1 MTTTPDEDGPQI
13 RVPVTKNTITIISV
27 IIISIIIMRFY
38 NRERELALM
47 EQLKNTPPSFLV
59 ITGRRRVG
67 KTELIREFCRDKKTL
82 YYYVDQNKSIDIM
95 MDEFGRYT
103 ATILDMPGYV
113 SIDSPESLLEFLFS
127 YEHPVVVVF
136 DEFQRFLKIHPS
148 FISQV
153 QRFWDTKSKTSR
165 IFFIIPGSSVGMIRK
180 IFLDGE
186 SPLFKRADNILTL
199 RPFMPRDCLVIL
211 ADLGVNDPEAQL
223 DLYLL
228 FGGTIYY
235 YTFLE
240 KYRCT
245 SLEGALDSLVL
256 NDLAPFRREMSDVLI
271 EEFGRE
277 HATYHEILAA
287 IAEGKGAQK
296 EIADFTHLPP
306 TSLPSY
312 LKDLTDLLGIIEYR
326 VPVTEHDRRSKM
338 GRYIFSDNFFRF
350 YARYIY
356 RNMSLYQSGQYGLLK
371 ERILSEWKGFCG
383 RAFEEMVR
391 TLLREELAGQYEHIG
406 SWWNRRGDE
415 IDLLGLGPTGNLAV
429 EIKNRHL
436 SQAEARSLLSALD
449 QKIPLVKGLSGP
461 MTLGVAARTV
471 EGKDDLVREGYFIR
485 ELSDLGIGG

>member
-1 MTTTPDEDGPQI
+1 
-13 RVPVTKNTITIISV
+13 
-27 IIISIIIMRFY
+27 MRFY
-38 NRERELALM
+38 DREKERTLM
-47 EQLKNTPPSFLV
+47 EQLETAPPSFLV

-67 KTELIREFCRDKKTL
+67 KTELIREFCRDKKSL

-95 MDEFGRYT
+95 MEEFGRYT
-103 ATILDMPGYV
+103 ATILAMPGYV
-113 SIDSPESLLEFLFS
+113 KIDSPESLLEFLFS
-127 YEHPVVVVF
+127 YEFPVIVVF

-153 QRFWDTKSKTSR
+153 QRFWDMKSKTSR
-165 IFFIIPGSSVGMIRK
+165 IFFIISGSSVGMIRK
-180 IFLDGE
+180 IFLEGE
-186 SPLFKRADNILTL
+186 SPLFKRADTILTL
-199 RPFMPRDCLVIL
+199 RPFLPRDCMLIL
-211 ADLGVNDPEAQL
+211 ADLGVEDPEAQL

-245 SLEGALDSLVL
+245 SLEDALDRLVL

-296 EIADFTHLPP
+296 EIADFTHLAP
-306 TSLPSY
+306 TSLPPY

-326 VPVTEHDRRSKM
+326 VPVTEYDRRSKM

-371 ERILSEWKGFCG
+371 ERILSEWKGFSG

-391 TLLREELAGQYEHIG
+391 TLLIQDLAGQYEHIG

-415 IDLLGLGPTGNLAV
+415 IDLLGLSPGGNLAV

-436 SQAEARSLLSALD
+436 SQSDARGLLHTLSL
-449 QKIPLVKGLSGP
+449 KIPLVKGLSGP
-461 MTLGVAARTV
+461 VILGIAARTV
-471 EGKDDLVREGYFIR
+471 EGKEDLVREGYFIR
-485 ELSDLGIGG
+485 ELFDLGIGG

>member
-1 MTTTPDEDGPQI
+1 
-13 RVPVTKNTITIISV
+13 
-27 IIISIIIMRFY
+27 MRFY
-38 NRERELALM
+38 DREKERTLM
-47 EQLKNTPPSFLV
+47 EQLKRTPPSFLV

-67 KTELIREFCRDKKTL
+67 KTELIREFCRDKKSL

-95 MDEFGRYT
+95 MEEFGRYT

-113 SIDSPESLLEFLFS
+113 KIETPEALLEFLFS
-127 YEHPVVVVF
+127 YEQPVIVVF

-153 QRFWDTKSKTSR
+153 QRFWDMKSKTSGV
-165 IFFIIPGSSVGMIRK
+165 FFIISGSSVGMIRK
-180 IFLDGE
+180 IFLEGE

-199 RPFMPRDCLVIL
+199 RPFLPRDCAGIL
-211 ADLGVNDPEAQL
+211 ADLGIKDPEAQL

-235 YTFLE
+235 CTFLE
-240 KYRCT
+240 KYQCT
-245 SLEGALDSLVL
+245 NLEDALDSLVL
-256 NDLAPFRREMSDVLI
+256 HDLAPFRREMSDVLI

-296 EIADFTHLPP
+296 EIADFTHLAP
-306 TSLPSY
+306 TSLPPY

-326 VPVTEHDRRSKM
+326 VPVTEYDRHSKM

-371 ERILSEWKGFCG
+371 EKILSEWKGFSG

-391 TLLREELAGQYEHIG
+391 TLLREDLASQYERIG

-415 IDLLGLGPTGNLAV
+415 IDLLGLGPAGNLAV

-436 SQAEARSLLSALD
+436 LESDARSILHTLE
-449 QKIPLVKGLSGP
+449 QKIPLVKGLTGP
-461 MTLGVAARTV
+461 MTLGVAARTIKGR
-471 EGKDDLVREGYFIR
+471 ETLIREGYFIR
-485 ELSDLGIGG
+485 EISDLGMGK

>member
-1 MTTTPDEDGPQI
+1 
-13 RVPVTKNTITIISV
+13 
-27 IIISIIIMRFY
+27 MRFY
-38 NRERELALM
+38 DRKQELALM
-47 EQLKNTPPSFLV
+47 EQLKNAPPSFLV

-67 KTELIREFCRDKKTL
+67 KTELIREFCRDKKFL

-95 MDEFGRYT
+95 MEEFGRYT
-103 ATILDMPGYV
+103 ATTLDIPGYV
-113 SIDSPESLLEFLFS
+113 KIDSTESLLEFLFS
-127 YEHPVVVVF
+127 YEHPVIVVF

-148 FISQV
+148 FISQL
-153 QRFWDTKSKTSR
+153 QRFWDLKDRTSR
-165 IFFIIPGSSVGMIRK
+165 VFFIISGSSVGMIRK
-180 IFLDGE
+180 IFLEGE

-199 RPFMPRDCLVIL
+199 RPFLPRECLGIL
-211 ADLGVNDPEAQL
+211 ADLGVEDLEAQL

-228 FGGTIYY
+228 FGGTVYY

-240 KYRCT
+240 KYHCT
-245 SLEGALDSLVL
+245 SLEEALDSLVL

-296 EIADFTHLPP
+296 EIADFTHLAP
-306 TSLPSY
+306 TSLPPY

-326 VPVTEHDRRSKM
+326 VPVTEHDRHSKM
-338 GRYIFSDNFFRF
+338 GRYVFSDNFFRF

-371 ERILSEWKGFCG
+371 DRILSEWKAFSG

-391 TLLREELAGQYEHIG
+391 MLLIQDLAGRYEHTG

-415 IDLLGLGPTGNLAV
+415 IDLLCLGQAGNLAV

-436 SQAEARSLLSALD
+436 SRPEARDLLHTLE

-471 EGKDDLVREGYFIR
+471 EGKEELIREGYFIR
-485 ELSDLGIGG
+485 ELSDLGIGGG